1 MWGNS
6 FAIGQYVPLNS
17 PIHRLDP
24 RVKIVFVGI
33 SIINLFILQDWLSFL
48 LWGGVILLLA
58 FLSHLSFGYL
68 LKSLRPLLFLLILT
82 LVLHFFFTPG
92 EYIWEYGFL
101 HISREG
107 ISKGLLIVVRLC
119 LLILVTAILTL
130 TTSPVELTDGIE
142 YLLSPLKRWGFPAH
156 ELAMMMT
163 IALRFIPTL
172 LEEAERILKAQT
184 ARGMDLESGGLVQK
198 AKNMI
203 PLLVPL
209 FVNSFK
215 RADELAIAMESRCYR
230 GGQGRTRLRVL
241 QLRAPDYYFLI
252 FSFSFVTLLS
262 VRFFLL

>member
-24 RVKIVFVGI
+24 RVKIVFAGI
-33 SIINLFILQDWLSFL
+33 SIIDLFILQDWLSFL

-58 FLSHLSFGYL
+58 FLSHISFSYL

-119 LLILVTAILTL
+119 LLILVTAI
-130 TTSPVELTDGIE
+130 
-142 YLLSPLKRWGFPAH
+142 
-156 ELAMMMT
+156 
-163 IALRFIPTL
+163 
-172 LEEAERILKAQT
+172 
-184 ARGMDLESGGLVQK
+184 
-198 AKNMI
+198 
-203 PLLVPL
+203 
-209 FVNSFK
+209 
-215 RADELAIAMESRCYR
+215 
-230 GGQGRTRLRVL
+230 
-241 QLRAPDYYFLI
+241 
-252 FSFSFVTLLS
+252 
-262 VRFFLL
+262 